1 MRSDRFVLLH
11 SVNATIMP
19 SEASFLQARQ
29 ARTESRNAQGK
40 TEKTERLSAFWI
52 SFKLVCQSWKDRL
65 VELSKNAELV
75 DLPLGESLKRNV
87 QLELNALAD
96 ELRDLKRMSL
106 SSSSRS
112 LFDPSLSESN
122 RTSQTELSSSVAWP
136 QEDDLTATDI
146 RLLHRELTQCQT
158 ALDSVRNTLLPK
170 GKFIFARYRKA
181 LEERQL
187 PAEDADTPTIDHS
200 AANAPKTAATLSA
213 MGPLPKQVV
222 YQSLQELADA
232 TVTVGPDDRVDVVC
246 HKDASHRAT
255 IERMQTDQLVLRNIA
270 NCTVALYVDG
280 THTTV
285 RSFPMD
291 ETLSVF

>member
-1 MRSDRFVLLH
+1 MAS
-11 SVNATIMP
+11 A
-19 SEASFLQARQ
+19 EASFLQARQ
-29 ARTESRNAQGK
+29 ARTESRSAQGK

-65 VELSKNAELV
+65 AKLSANAEQTG
-75 DLPLGESLKRNV
+75 LPLGESLKRSV

-112 LFDPSLSESN
+112 LFDPSLSDDNHKS
-122 RTSQTELSSSVAWP
+122 LPPKLLLDVAWP

-181 LEERQL
+181 LEERPL
-187 PAEDADTPTIDHS
+187 PARDNAHTPSVNHLD
-200 AANAPKTAATLSA
+200 ANAPNSTATLSA
-213 MGPLPKQVV
+213 MGPLPNQVE
-222 YQSLQELADA
+222 YQSLQEIADA
-232 TVTVGPDDRVDVVC
+232 TVTVEPNGRVDVIC
-246 HKDASHRAT
+246 HNKVASHHT
-255 IERMQTDQLVLRNIA
+255 NSERMQTDQLVLRNIA
-270 NCTVALYVDG
+270 NCTVALYV
-280 THTTV
+280 V
-285 RSFPMD
+285 
-291 ETLSVF
+291 